1 MKYKQT
7 VLSSEDKEILAEI
20 YTQLESIHIPTTYSS
35 LGMKGHFHAI
45 KTGTTS
51 QRDARQT
58 SFGIT
63 RYRGRQ
69 QQSKSTL
76 RYPHIMPLFQDF
88 IDSHYHEFNFKSVYV
103 NRNTIAKKHLDR
115 KNSGESLLVGF
126 GPYIGGKTVLH
137 NQDGTCEKFDIN
149 FQSIVFNGS
158 DIEHESEAFVGTRYS
173 MVFFK

>member
-20 YTQLESIHIPTTYSS
+20 YTQLESIHIPTSFG
-35 LGMKGHFHAI
+35 LKGKGHYHCM

-63 RYRGRQ
+63 TYRGKK

-76 RYPHIMPLFQDF
+76 RYPHMMPLFQDF
-88 IDSHYHEFNFKSVYV
+88 IDSHYPDFNFKSVYV
-103 NRNTIAKKHLDR
+103 NKNTIAKKHLDR
-115 KNSGESLLVGF
+115 KNSGVSLLVGF
-126 GPYIGGKTVLH
+126 GPYIGGKTVLYD
-137 NQDGTCEKFDIN
+137 QVGPLKKFDIN
-149 FQSIVFNGS
+149 IQSIVFNGS
-158 DIEHESEAFVGTRYS
+158 EIEHESEVFVGTRYS